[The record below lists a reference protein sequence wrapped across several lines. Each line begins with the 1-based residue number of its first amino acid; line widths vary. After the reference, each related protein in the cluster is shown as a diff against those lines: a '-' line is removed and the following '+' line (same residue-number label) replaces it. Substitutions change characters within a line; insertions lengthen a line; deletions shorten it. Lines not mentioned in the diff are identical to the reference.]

1 MSKKT
6 SIIIVALI
14 IAISLIISIYI
25 PNKDK
30 IENEKEDITIN
41 YSTIEENGRIGVAEG
56 DKTIINPQYDKIL
69 IPNQHRAVFMCQNGE
84 DKKSVNE
91 KNEEI
96 FKDYDTVE
104 LIEYDEAEY
113 EKNKYDCWKHLFA
126 SRL

>member
-41 YSTIEENGRIGVAEG
+41 
-56 DKTIINPQYDKIL
+56 
-69 IPNQHRAVFMCQNGE
+69 
-84 DKKSVNE
+84 
-91 KNEEI
+91 
-96 FKDYDTVE
+96 
-104 LIEYDEAEY
+104 
-113 EKNKYDCWKHLFA
+113 
-126 SRL
+126 